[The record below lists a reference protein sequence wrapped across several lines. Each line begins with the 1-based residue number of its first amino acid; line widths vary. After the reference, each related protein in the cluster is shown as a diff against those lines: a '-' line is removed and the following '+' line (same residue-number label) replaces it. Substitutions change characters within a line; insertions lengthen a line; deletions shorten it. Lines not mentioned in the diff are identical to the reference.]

1 MARVA
6 AGLILKENNQNLL
19 SIEKKFPQNSFVT
32 QYWTVNFRL
41 YLLPQNTVCEFVSM
55 HRKTIRFS
63 IYNIRTWIMDKAL
76 VVGVLIFSY
85 RKKRFNKI

>member
-6 AGLILKENNQNLL
+6 TGFISYENNQNLL

-32 QYWTVNFRL
+32 QYRTVNYRL
-41 YLLPQNTVCEFVSM
+41 CLLPRLTACEFISM
-55 HRKTIRFS
+55 YWKKIRCS
-63 IYNIRTWIMDKAL
+63 VYNIRIWIMDKAL
-76 VVGVLIFSY
+76 VVGVLILSY